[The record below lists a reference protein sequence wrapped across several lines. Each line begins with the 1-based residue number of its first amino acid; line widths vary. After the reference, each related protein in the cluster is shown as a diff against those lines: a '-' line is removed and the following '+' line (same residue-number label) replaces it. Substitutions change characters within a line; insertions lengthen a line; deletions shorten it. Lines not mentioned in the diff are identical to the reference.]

1 VIEVKAFVFPGQGSQ
16 STGMGK
22 NLVEEY
28 PEYNN
33 YYDIA
38 SEVIRDDLYAI
49 INAKDDSK
57 LTLTQYTQPAILTTS
72 VIAYEHIR
80 KTIDLKPDV
89 VAGHSLGEWTALVV
103 AGVLSFKD
111 AVRMVHLRGKYM
123 SEACPPGEGTM
134 AAVIG
139 LSDEVIEECLKDFD
153 SLCIA
158 NYNSPGQ
165 IVISGA
171 ANEFDEAEKQLTEK
185 GAKMFVRLN
194 VSGPFHSPLIE
205 DAKEKLEKEIENTE
219 FHEANIPVYQNADAK
234 PHTSVEEIKKNLIR
248 QVTSAVRW
256 TQTVENMI
264 SDGVDEFYEIGH
276 GGVLSGLIKRINRK
290 VNIQRFDKIIKK

>member
-1 VIEVKAFVFPGQGSQ
+1 VIEVRTFVFPGQGSQ

-80 KTIDLKPDV
+80 KTTNLKPDV

-153 SLCIA
+153 NLCIA

>member
-1 VIEVKAFVFPGQGSQ
+1 MKAFVFPGQGSQ

-22 NLVEEY
+22 NLVEEN

-38 SEVIRDDLYAI
+38 SEVIRDDLSAI
-49 INAKDDSK
+49 INAEDDTK

-80 KTIDLKPDV
+80 KTTNLKPDV

>member
-1 VIEVKAFVFPGQGSQ
+1 VRTFVFPGQGSQ

-49 INAKDDSK
+49 INAKDDTK

-80 KTIDLKPDV
+80 KTTNLKPDV

-153 SLCIA
+153 NLCIA

>member
-1 VIEVKAFVFPGQGSQ
+1 MKAFVFPGQGSQ

-49 INAKDDSK
+49 INAKDDTK

-80 KTIDLKPDV
+80 KTTNLKPDV

-153 SLCIA
+153 NLCIA

>member
-49 INAKDDSK
+49 INAKDDTK

-80 KTIDLKPDV
+80 KTTNLKPDV

-153 SLCIA
+153 NLCIA

>member
-1 VIEVKAFVFPGQGSQ
+1 MKAFVFPGQGSQ

-49 INAKDDSK
+49 INAKDDTK

>member
-38 SEVIRDDLYAI
+38 SEVIRDDLSAI
-49 INAKDDSK
+49 INAEDDTK

-80 KTIDLKPDV
+80 KTTNLKPDV

>member
-1 VIEVKAFVFPGQGSQ
+1 VIEVRTFVFPGQGSQ

>member
-1 VIEVKAFVFPGQGSQ
+1 MKAFVFPGQGSQ
-16 STGMGK
+16 SVGMGK
-22 NLVEEY
+22 NLLEKN

-38 SEVIRDDLYAI
+38 SEVIHDDLFAI
-49 INAKDDSK
+49 INAEEDTK

-72 VIAYEHIR
+72 VIAYEHMR
-80 KTIDLKPDV
+80 KTTDLKPDV
-89 VAGHSLGEWTALVV
+89 SAGHSLGEWTALVV

-111 AVRMVHLRGKYM
+111 AVRLVHLRGKYM

-139 LSDEVIEECLKDFD
+139 LSDEVIEECLKHFD
-153 SLCIA
+153 NLCIA

-171 ANEFDEAEKQLTEK
+171 AKEFDEAEKQLTEK

-205 DAKEKLEKEIENTE
+205 DAKEKLKNEIESTE
-219 FHEANIPVYQNADAK
+219 FNEANIPVYQNVDAK

-290 VNIQRFDKIIKK
+290 VSNQRFDKIIKK

>member
-1 VIEVKAFVFPGQGSQ
+1 MKAFVFPGQGSQ

>member
-1 VIEVKAFVFPGQGSQ
+1 MKAFVFPGQGSQ

-80 KTIDLKPDV
+80 KTTNLKPDV

>member
-1 VIEVKAFVFPGQGSQ
+1 VIEVRTFVFPGQGSQ

-80 KTIDLKPDV
+80 KTTNLKPDV

>member
-1 VIEVKAFVFPGQGSQ
+1 MKAFVFPGQGSQ

-22 NLVEEY
+22 NLLKEI
-28 PEYNN
+28 PKYNN

-38 SEVIRDDLYAI
+38 SEVIHDDLYTI
-49 INAKDDSK
+49 INAEDDTK

-80 KTIDLKPDV
+80 KTTDLKPDV
-89 VAGHSLGEWTALVV
+89 VAGHSLGEWTALVA

-111 AVRMVHLRGKYM
+111 AVRLVHLRGKYM

-139 LSDEVIEECLKDFD
+139 LSGEAIEECLNDFD
-153 SLCIA
+153 NLCIA

-205 DAKEKLEKEIENTE
+205 VAKEKLEKEIENTE
-219 FHEANIPVYQNADAK
+219 FYEANMPIYQNVDAK

-290 VNIQRFDKIIKK
+290 VNNQRFDKIIKQ

>member
-1 VIEVKAFVFPGQGSQ
+1 MKAFIFPGQGSQ

-22 NLVEEY
+22 NLLEEF
-28 PEYNN
+28 PEYNR
-33 YYDIA
+33 YYEMA
-38 SEVIRDDLYAI
+38 GEVIQDNLYEI
-49 INAKDDSK
+49 INSEDDSK
-57 LTLTQYTQPAILTTS
+57 LTLTQYTQPAILTTGI
-72 VIAYEHIR
+72 IAYEHII
-80 KTIDLKPDV
+80 KTTDIVPDV
-89 VAGHSLGEWTALVV
+89 VAGHSLGEWTALVA
-103 AGVLSFKD
+103 AGSLSFKD
-111 AVRMVHLRGKYM
+111 AVRLVHLRGKYM

-139 LSDEVIEECLKDFD
+139 LSTDEIEESLKDFD
-153 SLCIA
+153 DVCIA

-171 ANEFDEAEKQLTEK
+171 FCEFDEVEKALTDK

-205 DAKEKLEKEIENTE
+205 KAKEKLKKEIESID
-219 FHEANIPVYQNADAK
+219 FYDAKIPVYQNVDAK
-234 PHTSVEEIKKNLIR
+234 PHTSVEQIKINLIE

-256 TQTVENMI
+256 TQTVETMI

-276 GGVLSGLIKRINRK
+276 GGVLSGLIKRIDRK
-290 VNIQRFDKIIKK
+290 VKNQRFDKIIKK

>member
-1 VIEVKAFVFPGQGSQ
+1 MRAFVFPGQGSQ

-22 NLVEEY
+22 NLVEKY

-49 INAKDDSK
+49 INAKDDTK

-80 KTIDLKPDV
+80 KTTNLKPDV

>member
-1 VIEVKAFVFPGQGSQ
+1 MKAFVFPGQGSQ

-22 NLVEEY
+22 NLVEEN

>member
-1 VIEVKAFVFPGQGSQ
+1 VIELKAFVFPGQGSQ

-22 NLVEEY
+22 ALVEKFS
-28 PEYNN
+28 EYNN
-33 YYDIA
+33 YYDMA
-38 SEVIRDDLYAI
+38 SEAIQDDLYAI
-49 INAKDDSK
+49 INSEDDTQ

-72 VIAYEHIR
+72 IIAYEHIR
-80 KTIDLKPDV
+80 KTTDLKPDA
-89 VAGHSLGEWTALVV
+89 VAGHSLGEWTALVT
-103 AGVLSFKD
+103 AGVLSFQD
-111 AVRMVHLRGKYM
+111 AVRLVHLRGKYM

-139 LSDEVIEECLKDFD
+139 LSDEDIEECLNNFPNI
-153 SLCIA
+153 CIA
-158 NYNSPGQ
+158 NFNSPGQ

-171 ANEFDEAEKQLTEK
+171 VNEFEEAEKRLTEK
-185 GAKMFVRLN
+185 GAKMVVRLN

-205 DAKEKLEKEIENTE
+205 EAKEKLEREIEHTQ
-219 FHEANIPVYQNADAK
+219 FQVATIPVYQNVDAK
-234 PHTSVEEIKKNLIR
+234 AHTSVEQIKSNLIK

-256 TQTVENMI
+256 TQTIENMI

-290 VNIQRFDKIIKK
+290 VKNQRFDKIIKK

>member
-1 VIEVKAFVFPGQGSQ
+1 VIEVRTFVFPGQGSQ

-49 INAKDDSK
+49 INAKDDTK

-80 KTIDLKPDV
+80 KTTNLKPDV

-153 SLCIA
+153 NLCIA

>member
-1 VIEVKAFVFPGQGSQ
+1 VIEVRAFVFPGQGSQ

-38 SEVIRDDLYAI
+38 SEVIRDDLSAI
-49 INAKDDSK
+49 INAEDDTK

-80 KTIDLKPDV
+80 KTTNLKPDV

>member
-1 VIEVKAFVFPGQGSQ
+1 
-16 STGMGK
+16 MGK
-22 NLVEEY
+22 ALVEKFSEY
-28 PEYNN
+28 KN
-33 YYDIA
+33 YYDSA
-38 SEVIRDDLYAI
+38 SEAINTDLYAI
-49 INAKDDSK
+49 INDEDDTQ

-80 KTIDLKPDV
+80 KTTDLKPDA
-89 VAGHSLGEWTALVV
+89 VAGHSLGEWTALVA

-111 AVRMVHLRGKYM
+111 AVRLVHLRGKYM

-139 LSDEVIEECLKDFD
+139 LTDEAIEECLKEFD
-153 SLCIA
+153 TLCIA

-171 ANEFDEAEKQLTEK
+171 TEDFDKAEKQLTEK

-194 VSGPFHSPLIE
+194 VSGPFHSPLIG
-205 DAKEKLEKEIENTE
+205 DAKEKLEKEIESTE
-219 FHEANIPVYQNADAK
+219 FNEANIPVYQNVDAK
-234 PHTSVEEIKKNLIR
+234 PHTSIEEIKNNLIK

-256 TQTVENMI
+256 TQTVEQMI
-264 SDGVDEFYEIGH
+264 SDGVNEFYEIGH
-276 GGVLSGLIKRINRK
+276 GGVLSGLIKRIDRK
-290 VNIQRFDKIIKK
+290 VTNQRFDKIIKKQH

>member
-1 VIEVKAFVFPGQGSQ
+1 MRTFVFPGQGSQ

-49 INAKDDSK
+49 INAKDDTK

-80 KTIDLKPDV
+80 KTTNLKPDV

>member
-1 VIEVKAFVFPGQGSQ
+1 MKAFVFPGQGSQ

-22 NLVEEY
+22 DIVEKF

-38 SEVIRDDLYAI
+38 SEAIQDDLYAI
-49 INAKDDSK
+49 INSEDDTK

-72 VIAYEHIR
+72 IIAYEHIR
-80 KTIDLKPDV
+80 KTTDLKPDV
-89 VAGHSLGEWTALVV
+89 VAGHSLGEWTALAT
-103 AGVLSFKD
+103 AGVLTFKD
-111 AVRMVHLRGKYM
+111 AVRLVHLRGKYM
-123 SEACPPGEGTM
+123 SEACPPGKGTM

-139 LSDEVIEECLKDFD
+139 LSDEEIEDCLNDFPNIV
-153 SLCIA
+153 IA

-165 IVISGA
+165 IVISGSTDK
-171 ANEFDEAEKQLTEK
+171 FDEAEKRLTQK
-185 GAKMFVRLN
+185 GAKMVVRLN
-194 VSGPFHSPLIE
+194 VSGPFHSPVIK
-205 DAKEKLEKEIENTE
+205 DAKEKLEKEIEGTE
-219 FHEANIPVYQNADAK
+219 FQTARIPVYQNADAK
-234 PHTSVEEIKKNLIR
+234 AHTSVEQIKKNLIK

-256 TQTVENMI
+256 TQTVEQMI

-290 VNIQRFDKIIKK
+290 VKIQRFDKIIKK